1 MRLSMKNTI
10 NNDAVILRK
19 AFPYRFFIGI
29 LRDCDEISPRNRP
42 STREISPFCR
52 NDNLILT
59 KLLLFN
65 KGLKSILMLF
75 LLAFILTPTSAQNT
89 MQIDNVQGV
98 INSTVTVPISITND
112 EEFISFQCDVLL
124 PDGFNYVP
132 GSITLTPRSTDHVV
146 NVTNI
151 EDNTIRI
158 LSYSLNNSV
167 FLLDSGVVAK
177 FSLSTPSTEGDY
189 VVGIENGIIGNA
201 QSINVLDSL
210 VVGEISLVPIGVTEN
225 NLLQN
230 KINCFPI
237 PFKENLTIQIDVDDP
252 QAIKL
257 LVFDVRGTLLSNH
270 NLEVISTGINN
281 FSFNTYSLLGSN
293 PTNGTYILHFS
304 IQNKDQVYSFVKN
317 IQFKK

>member
-1 MRLSMKNTI
+1 MKNTI

-19 AFPYRFFIGI
+19 AFPSRFFIGI

-177 FSLSTPSTEGDY
+177 FNLSTPSTEGDY

-252 QAIKL
+252 QSIKL
-257 LVFDVRGTLLSNH
+257 LVFDIKGTLLSNH

-304 IQNKDQVYSFVKN
+304 IQNKDQIYSTVEN

>member
-1 MRLSMKNTI
+1 MKNTI

-19 AFPYRFFIGI
+19 AFPSRFFIGI

-98 INSTVTVPISITND
+98 INSTVAVPISITND

-177 FSLSTPSTEGDY
+177 FNLSTPSTEGDY

-252 QAIKL
+252 QSIKL
-257 LVFDVRGTLLSNH
+257 LVFDIKGTLLSNH

-304 IQNKDQVYSFVKN
+304 IQNKDQIYSTVEN

>member
-1 MRLSMKNTI
+1 MKNTI

-98 INSTVTVPISITND
+98 INSTVAVPISITND

-252 QAIKL
+252 QSIKL
-257 LVFDVRGTLLSNH
+257 LVFDIKGTLLSNH